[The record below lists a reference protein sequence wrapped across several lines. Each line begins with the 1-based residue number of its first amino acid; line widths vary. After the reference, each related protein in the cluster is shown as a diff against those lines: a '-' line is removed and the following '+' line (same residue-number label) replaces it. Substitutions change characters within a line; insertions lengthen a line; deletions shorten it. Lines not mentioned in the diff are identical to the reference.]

1 MRHYRWDHRGT
12 KLIQTL
18 LLLLLLYGIDKVL
31 PEFFASLLAQ
41 TTLKTVTRNY
51 GRPTSGP
58 RDSIKIV
65 STRKRDKDKCVRWP
79 ASTTRFENRVPLFP
93 SSSSSQRNE
102 KHWIVLWKFNGR
114 RGWKRSLDEI
124 QWFVFWVRR
133 EVSLLSLHKCR
144 VFHASDSCLTVSH
157 SIST

>member
-18 LLLLLLYGIDKVL
+18 LLLFLLLLYGIDKVL

-79 ASTTRFENRVPLFP
+79 ASTTRFENRVPLFL

-124 QWFVFWVRR
+124 
-133 EVSLLSLHKCR
+133 
-144 VFHASDSCLTVSH
+144 
-157 SIST
+157 